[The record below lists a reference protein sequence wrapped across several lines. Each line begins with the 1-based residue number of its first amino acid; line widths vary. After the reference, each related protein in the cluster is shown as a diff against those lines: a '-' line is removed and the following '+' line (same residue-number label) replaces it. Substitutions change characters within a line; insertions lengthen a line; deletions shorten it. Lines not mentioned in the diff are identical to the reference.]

1 MTEHTARAAEIAAVL
16 SVEDRKA
23 LKRVLGRVLQALE
36 VQSEREFDGPPI
48 LLSAGAR
55 L

>member
-1 MTEHTARAAEIAAVL
+1 MNEHTERAAEIAAVL

-23 LKRVLGRVLQALE
+23 LKRVLGRVLQSLE
-36 VQSEREFDGPPI
+36 VQSEDEVDEAPI